1 MLADTLM
8 LADALLAQAGL
19 AVLLATRINTLW
31 YALPLIAA
39 VSVVYAA
46 TRHEAM
52 EAILVGSV
60 RIGAWI
66 GGFML
71 VVFVILFGVS
81 SLL

>member
-1 MLADTLM
+1 MLADVLF
-8 LADALLAQAGL
+8 AQMGP
-19 AVLLATRINTLW
+19 AVLLGTRINTLW
-31 YALPLIAA
+31 YALPLIVA
-39 VSVVYAA
+39 VSVVYSA

-52 EAILVGSV
+52 EAILAGAV

-71 VVFVILFGVS
+71 VVFAVLFGVS